1 MPAGCAVLLDLY
13 VIAGEAPD
21 SDPERS
27 AEKIRALLGRLPE
40 PLERVAVAVRRPKGD
55 ERSAWFTFRPAGGA
69 RAGRASTRPI
79 GGRWRTARCAGCT
92 RWSPSGS
99 GCGGCAGFEL
109 TRLPSPIDVHLF
121 RAVGRN
127 VPEDR
132 RLVVLS
138 DVRDLTV
145 VRDAGGRIRSL
156 PQLEHVLDSCLDA
169 LRAARAAD
177 RGDAA
182 LDWNRVLLYLWPVVD
197 LPVAELDLV
206 VRMLAPRA
214 EGLGLEQV
222 GVAYRTPGGRVRA
235 DRAAAAAQSDRR
247 APDCRCRSPSR
258 RRARCGSW
266 TATPRR

>member
-1 MPAGCAVLLDLY
+1 MVA
-13 VIAGEAPD
+13 
-21 SDPERS
+21 ER
-27 AEKIRALLGRLPE
+27 LGLWRL
-40 PLERVAVAVRRPKGD
+40 
-55 ERSAWFTFRPAGGA
+55 S
-69 RAGRASTRPI
+69 
-79 GGRWRTARCAGCT
+79 
-92 RWSPSGS
+92 
-99 GCGGCAGFEL
+99 GFEL

-145 VRDAGGRIRSL
+145 VRDAAGRIRSL
-156 PQLEHVLDSCLDA
+156 PQLEHVLDACLDA

-177 RGDAA
+177 RGDAR

-206 VRMLAPRA
+206 VRTLAPRA

-222 GVAYRTPGGRVRA
+222 GVAYRTPGPDGRA
-235 DRAAAAAQSDRR
+235 DRAHAAAEPDRR
-247 APDCRCRSPSR
+247 APGCPSRSPSR
-258 RRARCGSW
+258 RRVRCGSW
-266 TATPRR
+266 TRTRRR